1 MSPIEILENL
11 ISRLNNLFTVQ
22 TQEVIP
28 ELNKIKELLEQK
40 PQEKPVV
47 IVAEKEISNE
57 VVEEVKQEPIE
68 TFSTEEYKKW
78 DEIIVTTENN
88 NIVKNQM
95 REDWTTAK
103 RAMEYL
109 KSIKAKGIYN
119 YKSEEKLIARA
130 IKEWFTI

>member
-1 MSPIEILENL
+1 MSPIEILDNL

-40 PQEKPVV
+40 TQEKPVV
-47 IVAEKEISNE
+47 IVAEKQISDE
-57 VVEEVKQEPIE
+57 VVEQVKQEP
-68 TFSTEEYKKW
+68 TEE
-78 DEIIVTTENN
+78 IIMEECPTPKETISE
-88 NIVKNQM
+88 
-95 REDWTTAK
+95 

-119 YKSEEKLIARA
+119 YKSDDKLIERA
-130 IKEWFTI
+130 IKE

>member
-47 IVAEKEISNE
+47 IVAEKDIIN
-57 VVEEVKQEPIE
+57 EEVKQELIE
-68 TFSTEEYKKW
+68 
-78 DEIIVTTENN
+78 ENN
-88 NIVKNQM
+88 ITEK
-95 REDWTTAK
+95 
-103 RAMEYL
+103 AMEYL
-109 KSIKAKGIYN
+109 KSKWVKGLHFYKDDKKIISKAI
-119 YKSEEKLIARA
+119 SL
-130 IKEWFTI
+130 WFIQ